1 MLNKKEIEE
10 NIYKIV
16 NESRQEDI
24 YSDLLFLVLEIA
36 AKGYTQIELYNMFIE
51 ISMNL
56 KKNYNFQVVKVVYGI
71 MDIIWY
77 GKNDDCVKLFDHS
90 LTNEDLELSK
100 SSENMFIIRK
110 DYDKQ
115 RSRVFIESKE
125 KMLLYLNE

>member
-36 AKGYTQIELYNMFIE
+36 AKGYTQIELYKMFIE

>member
-77 GKNDDCVKLFDHS
+77 GKNDDCVKLFDRS